1 MTARPDDPH
10 LLLLREHLTAT
21 NKVAQR
27 FAWSYARV
35 ERLMPLNPVT
45 IEALTD
51 EDEEKLDAFLLRFNS
66 LTAMVQDHITK
77 SLLSVEEEDIKD
89 LSRKDQR
96 LLMEKLG
103 ALPPSLDFA
112 TIAEL
117 RNKIAHHYPDENAKQ
132 AEILNGVFKSASNVI
147 EGYNSILRYADHKV
161 FQDRLDIHPV
171 VLLGSTPA
179 P

>member
-1 MTARPDDPH
+1 VTEATDDPY
-10 LLLLREHLTAT
+10 LLLLREHLTAA

-27 FAWSYARV
+27 FAWSFTRV
-35 ERLMPLNPVT
+35 ARLMPLKPST
-45 IEALTD
+45 IEALTE

-66 LTAMVQDHITK
+66 LTAIVQDHITK
-77 SLLSVEEEDIKD
+77 ALLSVEEEDIKY

-117 RNKIAHHYPDENAKQ
+117 RNRIPHHYPDENAKQ
-132 AEILNGVFKSASNVI
+132 AEILNGVFKSALNLV
-147 EGYNSILRYADHKV
+147 EGYNSVLRYADHKV
-161 FQDRLDIHPV
+161 FQDSLDIHPV
-171 VLLGSTPA
+171 VLPGSTPSL
-179 P
+179 